1 MCGAGHHDP
10 GAQKR
15 HLAAEMTHH
24 NVPFRRQWKRD
35 AAERLAE
42 VPPWVW
48 GLLMLTVFSAFV
60 AVLGVGLLAGGSH
73 AGVFV
78 LLGGAAVVATV
89 VAYWVEGMTDGG
101 SGAGK
106 PKRVQAKGAFE
117 HVPDRVGSAVRRGLL
132 GVRAADGPQTE
143 SHGDSGAGSVVR
155 TVGRHR
161 VVYRM
166 PGARDSNRVTG
177 DTVRAQAT
185 ATTSA
190 QAADNGPDPVA
201 A

>member
-106 PKRVQAKGAFE
+106 PKRGCGVTGRPSGPALCVVG
-117 HVPDRVGSAVRRGLL
+117 RVTPTRLTRNG
-132 GVRAADGPQTE
+132 GVRPC
-143 SHGDSGAGSVVR
+143 
-155 TVGRHR
+155 
-161 VVYRM
+161 
-166 PGARDSNRVTG
+166 
-177 DTVRAQAT
+177 RAQGT
-185 ATTSA
+185 RE
-190 QAADNGPDPVA
+190 
-201 A
+201 